1 MKEYTVKRYS
11 FNELE
16 GEARERA
23 IKNMQERLLN
33 WIDERELK
41 DYLSEEIDEALGGE
55 VISYDLRYSLGYSQG
70 DGVAIY
76 GQISREEAPNFT
88 WPAKAEYV
96 ELTRN
101 QWSTHYSHYNS
112 FNVSAFDA
120 DEEEVSLKGEVIET
134 QFRDLCK
141 ELADKGYKYIESQ
154 TSEESAIQYLEDN
167 YEDEF
172 TIDGDYSPITISD
185 VSEVA

>member
-23 IKNMQERLLN
+23 IKNMQDRLLN
-33 WIDERELK
+33 WMDEREIT
-41 DYLSEEIDEALGGE
+41 DYLDGQVEDALGGE
-55 VISYDLRYSLGYSQG
+55 LISYELRYSLGHSQG

-76 GQISREEAPNFT
+76 GRISREEAPNLT

-101 QWSTHYSHYNS
+101 SYANHYSHYNT
-112 FNVSAFDA
+112 FIVEAYDG
-120 DEEEVSLKGEVIET
+120 DEEEVSLEGEVIET
-134 QFRDLCK
+134 QFRDLCR
-141 ELADKGYKYIESQ
+141 ELAQKGYGYIAGS
-154 TSEESAIQYLEDN
+154 TDEESAIRYLEDN
-167 YEDEF
+167 YDDEF

-185 VSEVA
+185 TSEVA

>member
-23 IKNMQERLLN
+23 IKAMSIRLN
-33 WIDERELK
+33 EWIDEREIT
-41 DYLSEEIDEALGGE
+41 DYLTGEIEEALGGSPE
-55 VISYDLRYSLGYSQG
+55 DIELRYSLGYSQG

-76 GQISREEAPNFT
+76 GQITREEAPNLT

-101 QWSTHYSHYNS
+101 SWATHNSHYNT
-112 FNVSAFDA
+112 FNVTAFDG
-120 DEEEVSLKGEVIET
+120 DEEELESAGVLEV
-134 QFRDLCK
+134 QLRDLCK
-141 ELADKGYKYIESQ
+141 ESARAGYKYIEDQSSIS
-154 TSEESAIQYLEDN
+154 TAISYLEEN

-172 TIDGDYSPITISD
+172 TLDGTYSPITITD
-185 VSEVA
+185 TSEVA